1 MYCIQIPACVVVFG
15 LLWCYYMS
23 KRIAIVAAVAFG
35 ILVLGV
41 FVIENVN
48 ADDEASQ
55 YYKIDN
61 LRVSERIN
69 K

>member
-1 MYCIQIPACVVVFG
+1 
-15 LLWCYYMS
+15 MS

-35 ILVLGV
+35 ILLVLGL

-48 ADDEASQ
+48 ADDEVSQ
-55 YYKIDN
+55 HYKIDN
-61 LRVSERIN
+61 LRVRVSERIN